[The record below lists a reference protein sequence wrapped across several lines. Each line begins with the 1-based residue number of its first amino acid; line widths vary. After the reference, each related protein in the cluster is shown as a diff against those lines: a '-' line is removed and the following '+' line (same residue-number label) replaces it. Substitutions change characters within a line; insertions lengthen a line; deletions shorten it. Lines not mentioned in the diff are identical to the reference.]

1 MTRRAAALAGIA
13 GLLLTG
19 CGVVSMPESG
29 PVVDTTTTTTGR
41 DDGSVNINPR
51 RPGKGDSPEQIVRG
65 FLDAMQ
71 ATPAV
76 KTSVAREFLT
86 QGARED
92 WQPTGMIVYTTASI
106 PRGSNEAKL
115 SGGGRT
121 DARGAWLGPL
131 SEEESTIPFPMVLE
145 GDEWR
150 ISDPP
155 DELVVPQSW
164 FEQRFRQV
172 ALYFFDPSGQILV
185 PEPVFVPRGQQF
197 TSSLVNA
204 LLQGPSPELAAT
216 EVTFLPGNLRS
227 VVSVPVSA
235 SGVAEVDL
243 TSDTA
248 EDPMPTP
255 PDAELLVS
263 QLAWTL
269 RQDPNIE
276 RFRVT
281 IEGRPV
287 QLPDGETEFSVDH
300 GQSYAPYVAG
310 SSILLYGLRDGLMVG
325 GSSQQLDPVPGPFG
339 QDDYGL
345 RTVTPDL
352 HAERVAG
359 VSSTG
364 SALLLS
370 SVKDPAE
377 PPTTLISNGEDLL
390 EPAWDVYGRLWEVDR
405 RGAGAV
411 VQYLR
416 GGKMRTIEIPGI
428 TGMDVKDFL
437 VSRDGSRLIAVI
449 REDAENDGVVVSRI
463 SNTGDGRVVG
473 ALASRSITAPD
484 DLGGQVRDIA
494 WRSPTSI
501 AVLHPVGRRLGQV
514 RSASVDGAPTG
525 LDTLSVIIDDNV
537 LGLVGTPIPELS
549 TYAFAKGALV
559 DLAGPRADVV
569 EIDPGVTSLA
579 YVG

>member
-13 GLLLTG
+13 ALVLTG
-19 CGVVSMPESG
+19 CGVSMPESG
-29 PVVDTTTTTTGR
+29 PVVDTTTTTTSR

-86 QGARED
+86 REARAD
-92 WQPTGMIVYTTASI
+92 WQPTGMIVYSTASI

-131 SEEESTIPFPMVLE
+131 PDNELTIPFPMVLE

-155 DELVVPQSW
+155 DELVVPQPW

-172 ALYFFDPSGQILV
+172 ALYFFDPSGTILV

-197 TSSLVNA
+197 ASSLVNA
-204 LLQGPSPELAAT
+204 LLQGPSPELSAT
-216 EVTFLPGNLRS
+216 ELTFLPRNLRS

-248 EDPMPTP
+248 GDPMPTP

-287 QLPDGETEFSVDH
+287 QLPGGEAEFSVEH
-300 GQSYAPYVAG
+300 GQAYAPYVAG

-325 GSSQQLDPVPGPFG
+325 GSAQQLDPVPGPFG
-339 QDDYGL
+339 QDDHGL

-352 HAERVAG
+352 RAEQVAG

-364 SALLLS
+364 SSLLLS
-370 SVKDPAE
+370 SIKDTDE
-377 PPTTLISNGEDLL
+377 YPTTLIGNGEDLL
-390 EPAWDVYGRLWEVDR
+390 DPAWDAYGRLWAVDR
-405 RGAGAV
+405 RSDGAV

-416 GGKMRTIEIPGI
+416 GRKMRTVEVPGI
-428 TGMDVKDFL
+428 TGANVKDFL
-437 VSRDGSRLIAVI
+437 VSRDGSRLIAVV

-463 SNTGDGRVVG
+463 MNTGDGRVVG
-473 ALASRSITAPD
+473 ALPTRAITAPD
-484 DLGGQVRDIA
+484 DLGGRVRDIA
-494 WRSPTSI
+494 WRTPTSL
-501 AVLHPVGRRLGQV
+501 AVLHPIRRLGQV

-525 LDTLSVIIDDNV
+525 LDTFSVIIDDNV
-537 LGLVGTPIPELS
+537 LALVGTPIPELS
-549 TYAFAKGALV
+549 TYAFAKGVLV
-559 DLAGPRADVV
+559 DLAGPRADAV
-569 EIDPGVTSLA
+569 EIDPGVTSLS